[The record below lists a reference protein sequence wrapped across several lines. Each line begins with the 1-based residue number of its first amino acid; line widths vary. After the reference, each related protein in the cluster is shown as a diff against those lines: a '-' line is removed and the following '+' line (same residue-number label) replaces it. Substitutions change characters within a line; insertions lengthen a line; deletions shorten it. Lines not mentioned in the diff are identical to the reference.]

1 MAPLCCW
8 GKMRRYSRTCRESCW
23 VTTGG
28 ILGSG
33 SAQRSGGAPWAAL
46 RHQAAV
52 TLLCLALAVRL
63 RCPAMERRRGCR
75 SHLCGVAALG
85 SRLSLV
91 IAGTAFLL

>member
-1 MAPLCCW
+1 
-8 GKMRRYSRTCRESCW
+8 MRRYSRTCRESCW

-52 TLLCLALAVRL
+52 SLLCLALAVRL
-63 RCPAMERRRGCR
+63 
-75 SHLCGVAALG
+75 
-85 SRLSLV
+85 
-91 IAGTAFLL
+91 